1 MVKKVPGTSL
11 LPSSIVIADNEIHVW
26 LEEVDQSD
34 PQKDSIGAEILSADE
49 LERAARYRFPSD
61 RRLFRFAHTFL
72 RQTLGKYLNANPAK
86 LQFTIGDH
94 GRPELAGLELRFNLT
109 HTKGLVGCIVTR
121 SMDCGVD
128 AEAIDRRADHEL
140 LSRKVFTETEQAA
153 FLAAP
158 ASERYVRFFQMWTL
172 KEAYIKARGLG
183 MALPLREI
191 SFDLTA
197 AEPTASFGPN
207 VGDTGND
214 WRYWSGKATERHVY
228 GVAVRCGLKAVLKVF
243 PVAMSSSLE
252 PHR

>member
-1 MVKKVPGTSL
+1 M
-11 LPSSIVIADNEIHVW
+11 IADNEIHVW

-34 PQKDSIGAEILSADE
+34 AQKDSIGAEILSADE

-72 RQTLGKYLNANPAK
+72 RKTLGKYLNANPAK

-109 HTKGLVGCIVTR
+109 HTKGLAGCIVTR
-121 SMDCGVD
+121 GMDCGVD

-140 LSRKVFTETEQAA
+140 LSRKVFSETEQAA

-158 ASERYVRFFQMWTL
+158 AAERYLRFFQMWTL

-191 SFDLTA
+191 SFDLSA

-207 VGDTGND
+207 VGDTGNH

-228 GVAVRCGLKAVLKVF
+228 GVAVRCGLQAKLKIF
-243 PVAMSSSLE
+243 PVACPRGQAGTTSMK
-252 PHR
+252 

>member
-1 MVKKVPGTSL
+1 M
-11 LPSSIVIADNEIHVW
+11 IADNEIHVW
-26 LEEVDQSD
+26 LQEVDQSD
-34 PQKDSIGAEILSADE
+34 PQNDTIGAEILSADE
-49 LERAARYRFPSD
+49 LERGARYRFPSD

-94 GRPELAGLELRFNLT
+94 SRPELANQELRFNLT
-109 HTKGLVGCIVTR
+109 HTNGLVGCIVTR

-140 LSRKVFTETEQAA
+140 LSRNVFTETERAA

-183 MALPLREI
+183 MSLPLREI
-191 SFDLTA
+191 SFDLTT
-197 AEPTASFGPN
+197 AEPTASFGPKI
-207 VGDTGND
+207 GDIENE
-214 WRYWSGKATERHVY
+214 WRYWSGKATQRHVY
-228 GVAVRCGLKAVLKVF
+228 GVAVRCGSEVVLKVY
-243 PVAMSSSLE
+243 PATIIS
-252 PHR
+252 